1 MEIKEEMTECR
12 DTQRAQR
19 SLREETAPTVN
30 GEAARVAKLEAES
43 VASREAEPT
52 AKQGT
57 GGVIP
62 QRRKRTV
69 KEEEPHFSGPAKWDP
84 YL

>member
-12 DTQRAQR
+12 DTQRARR

-30 GEAARVAKLEAES
+30 GEAVRVAKLEAES

-52 AKQGT
+52 ANWAQG
-57 GGVIP
+57 V
-62 QRRKRTV
+62 
-69 KEEEPHFSGPAKWDP
+69 
-84 YL
+84 